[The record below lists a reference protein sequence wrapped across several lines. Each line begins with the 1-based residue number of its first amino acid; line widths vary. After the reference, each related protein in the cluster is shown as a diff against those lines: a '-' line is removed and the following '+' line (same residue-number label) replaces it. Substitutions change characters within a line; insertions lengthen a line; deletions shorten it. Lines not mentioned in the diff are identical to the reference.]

1 MADKKAQ
8 RLFLR
13 LISETFFVSDDT
25 LDSKK
30 IDRLVKRLDRLD
42 PIPSSAS
49 SAEEALQHWYHT
61 QGIEPPSVE
70 LERPRFCSAK
80 KRGKHIWKT
89 IVAPA
94 AILLTLFLV
103 IWVPTNFQQSK
114 TDSAMPNRTAE
125 GEQNA
130 APQQSNEVGFDNA
143 QSAESKLAAG
153 ESQDEEP
160 ASQYSGAMDYS
171 RLFNSVDMSLPM
183 GEWLKLKMDAGE
195 PLAGI
200 FVGYDRELMG
210 MTKRAFTIYSFS
222 FLFSGIA
229 IYGSSF
235 FTALNDGLTSAL
247 ISFLRSLVFQVAAVL
262 ILPVFLEIDG
272 IWFSV
277 VAAEMVAAMMT
288 VFFIAVKRKKYQ
300 Y

>member
-94 AILLTLFLV
+94 ASLWPLFIV
-103 IWVPTNFQQSK
+103 IWVHTNFHES
-114 TDSAMPNRTAE
+114 SNHRRTAHCRIGRRRE
-125 GEQNA
+125 NKMPRHSSTMKSDLITHSRRNPNWRQGSRRMRSRQVNIA
-130 APQQSNEVGFDNA
+130 APWSTRV
-143 QSAESKLAAG
+143 
-153 ESQDEEP
+153 
-160 ASQYSGAMDYS
+160 YSIPWICPCQWG
-171 RLFNSVDMSLPM
+171 N
-183 GEWLKLKMDAGE
+183 G
-195 PLAGI
+195 
-200 FVGYDRELMG
+200 
-210 MTKRAFTIYSFS
+210 
-222 FLFSGIA
+222 
-229 IYGSSF
+229 
-235 FTALNDGLTSAL
+235 
-247 ISFLRSLVFQVAAVL
+247 
-262 ILPVFLEIDG
+262 
-272 IWFSV
+272 
-277 VAAEMVAAMMT
+277 
-288 VFFIAVKRKKYQ
+288 
-300 Y
+300 